1 MSVRFISYLCSR
13 NENKMGNSKIKSS
26 LVKTDYDNFK
36 DMRFFVEQQ
45 RKAQEMIREVDEFTH
60 SFLDSKLMS
69 VEDVMS
75 DYHNWLTFSS
85 GQKMERIFKAY
96 IEALCEY
103 PLFVKEYQQNNK
115 MSDNSYGDTKEYIS
129 QHIDYNEPTFR
140 HYIESFIDEY
150 NSNSNVSTTWTILEK
165 ERPVWHRDYR
175 NPWNDRIIRYEQ
187 YNPFG
192 EFKHRYW
199 DIITTSPIIRWIE
212 YSMWGGGT
220 EYGEHLVRL
229 GWKDTMGPEELKD
242 AYDKHP
248 SIKIYKS
255 GNIKFIRGTVNQDIA
270 IKRVLKEYRK
280 EFDEVHKKV
289 LKYGMRVPN
298 EKYIAMLGS
307 DRAEAFKEH
316 NLVFNPHTVKS
327 IVDYK
332 NQRLIPFMDED
343 TKVNIEILDKVLRCT
358 AIRKHQ
364 TEALRY
370 FKDYDTHFIRKVVID
385 FDLNTNELVN
395 ASEEDI
401 NDKDIIWKENI

>member
-1 MSVRFISYLCSR
+1 M
-13 NENKMGNSKIKSS
+13 ENKRRHSQTEH
-26 LVKTDYDNFK
+26 LVKTDYDNFR

-45 RKAQEMIREVDEFTH
+45 RKAQAMLREVEEFTH

-75 DYHNWLTFSS
+75 DYHNWLMFSP
-85 GQKMERIFKAY
+85 GQRMKRSFKAY
-96 IEALCEY
+96 IEALCNY
-103 PLFVKEYQQNNK
+103 YLFIKGYQKNNSL
-115 MSDNSYGDTKEYIS
+115 SDKSYNEAKEYIS
-129 QHIDYNEPTFR
+129 QHIDYSEKTFR
-140 HYIESFIDEY
+140 YYIESFINEY
-150 NSNSNVSTTWTILEK
+150 NSDSMYGAVWTMLEK

-175 NPWNDRIIRYEQ
+175 NPWNDRIIRHEQ

-192 EFKHRYW
+192 EFKQRHW
-199 DIITTSPIIRWIE
+199 DIQMTSPIIKWTD
-212 YSMWGGGT
+212 YSMWR
-220 EYGEHLVRL
+220 RL
-229 GWKDTMGPEELKD
+229 DSEEIKD

-248 SIKIYKS
+248 DIKIYKS
-255 GNIKFIRGTVNQDIA
+255 GVKFIQGTVNQDVA
-270 IKRVLKEYRK
+270 IKRILQKYKKEL
-280 EFDEVHKKV
+280 EEVQQRV
-289 LKYGMRVPN
+289 LKYGMCVPS
-298 EKYIAMLGS
+298 EKYIAMLS
-307 DRAEAFKEH
+307 FDRAEAFKEH

-358 AIRKHQ
+358 AIRKYQ

-370 FKDYDTHFIRKVVID
+370 FKDYDTHFIRKVVLD

-395 ASEEDI
+395 ATEEDI

>member
-1 MSVRFISYLCSR
+1 M
-13 NENKMGNSKIKSS
+13 ESKRRHSQTEH
-26 LVKTDYDNFK
+26 LVKTDYDNFR

-45 RKAQEMIREVDEFTH
+45 RKAQAMLREVEEFTH

-75 DYHNWLTFSS
+75 DYHNWLTF
-85 GQKMERIFKAY
+85 GPGWRMERSFKAY
-96 IEALCEY
+96 IDALCDY
-103 PLFVKEYQQNNK
+103 PLFIKEYQKNNGL
-115 MSDNSYGDTKEYIS
+115 SDKSYSEVKEYIS
-129 QHIDYNEPTFR
+129 QHIDYSEKTFR
-140 HYIESFIDEY
+140 YYIESFINEY
-150 NSNSNVSTTWTILEK
+150 NSDSMYGAMWAMLEK

-175 NPWNDRIIRYEQ
+175 NPWNDRITHYEQ

-199 DIITTSPIIRWIE
+199 DIITTSPIIRWID
-212 YSMWGGGT
+212 YSIWRRFGS
-220 EYGEHLVRL
+220 
-229 GWKDTMGPEELKD
+229 EEIKD

-248 SIKIYKS
+248 NIKIYKS
-255 GNIKFIRGTVNQDIA
+255 GVKFIRGTVNQDIA
-270 IKRVLKEYRK
+270 IKRILKEYQK
-280 EFDEVHKKV
+280 ELDEVHKKV

-298 EKYIAMLGS
+298 EKYTAMLMS
-307 DRAEAFKEH
+307 NRAEAFKDH

-358 AIRKHQ
+358 AIRKYQ

-370 FKDYDTHFIRKVVID
+370 FKDYDTHFIRKVVLD

-395 ASEEDI
+395 ATEEDI

>member
-1 MSVRFISYLCSR
+1 MKDKYKRMTQRLI
-13 NENKMGNSKIKSS
+13 
-26 LVKTDYDNFK
+26 KTDYDNFR

-45 RKAQEMIREVDEFTH
+45 RKAQAMLREVEEFTH

-75 DYHNWLTFSS
+75 DYHNWLMFSP
-85 GQKMERIFKAY
+85 GQRMERSFKAY
-96 IEALCEY
+96 IEALCNY
-103 PLFVKEYQQNNK
+103 YLFIKGYQKNNSL
-115 MSDNSYGDTKEYIS
+115 SDKSYNEVKEYIS
-129 QHIDYNEPTFR
+129 QHIDYSEKTFR
-140 HYIESFIDEY
+140 YYIESFINEY
-150 NSNSNVSTTWTILEK
+150 NSDSIYGAIWTILEK
-165 ERPVWHRDYR
+165 ERPVWHYDYR
-175 NPWNDRIIRYEQ
+175 NPWNNRIIRHEK

-192 EFKHRYW
+192 RFVQRHW
-199 DIITTSPIIRWIE
+199 DIQMTSPIIRWTD
-212 YSMWGGGT
+212 YSMW
-220 EYGEHLVRL
+220 RRF
-229 GWKDTMGPEELKD
+229 DSEEIKD

-248 SIKIYKS
+248 DIKIYKS
-255 GNIKFIRGTVNQDIA
+255 GVKFIQGTVNQDVA
-270 IKRVLKEYRK
+270 IKRILKKYKK
-280 EFDEVHKKV
+280 ELEEVQQRV
-289 LKYGMRVPN
+289 LKYGICVPN
-298 EKYIAMLGS
+298 EKYIAMLFS

-364 TEALRY
+364 TEPLRY

-385 FDLNTNELVN
+385 FDLNTNELVD

>member
-1 MSVRFISYLCSR
+1 M
-13 NENKMGNSKIKSS
+13 ENKRRHNQTEH
-26 LVKTDYDNFK
+26 LVKTDYDNFR

-45 RKAQEMIREVDEFTH
+45 RKAQAMLREVEEFTH

-75 DYHNWLTFSS
+75 DYHNWLMFSP
-85 GQKMERIFKAY
+85 GQRMERSFKAY
-96 IEALCEY
+96 IEALCNY
-103 PLFVKEYQQNNK
+103 YLFIKGYQKNNSL
-115 MSDNSYGDTKEYIS
+115 SDKSYNEVKEYIS
-129 QHIDYNEPTFR
+129 QHIDYSEKTFR
-140 HYIESFIDEY
+140 YYIESFINEY
-150 NSNSNVSTTWTILEK
+150 NSDSIYGAIWTLLEK
-165 ERPVWHRDYR
+165 ERPVWHHDYR
-175 NPWNDRIIRYEQ
+175 NPWNDRIIRHEQ

-192 EFKHRYW
+192 KFKQRHW
-199 DIITTSPIIRWIE
+199 DIQMTSPIIKWTD
-212 YSMWGGGT
+212 YSMWR
-220 EYGEHLVRL
+220 RL
-229 GWKDTMGPEELKD
+229 DSEEIKD

-248 SIKIYKS
+248 DIKIYKS
-255 GNIKFIRGTVNQDIA
+255 GVKFIQGTVNQDVA
-270 IKRVLKEYRK
+270 IKRILQKYKKEL
-280 EFDEVHKKV
+280 EEVQQRV

-298 EKYIAMLGS
+298 EKYIAMLFS
-307 DRAEAFKEH
+307 NRSEAFKEH

-358 AIRKHQ
+358 AIRKYQ

-370 FKDYDTHFIRKVVID
+370 FKDYDTHFIRKVVLD

-395 ASEEDI
+395 ATEEDI

>member
-13 NENKMGNSKIKSS
+13 IENKMGNSKIKSS

-45 RKAQEMIREVDEFTH
+45 RKAQEMMREVDEFTH

-75 DYHNWLTFSS
+75 DYHNWLTFSP

-115 MSDNSYGDTKEYIS
+115 MSDKSYIDTKEYIS

-140 HYIESFIDEY
+140 HYIEAFINEY
-150 NSNSNVSTTWTILEK
+150 NSNSNVSTTWIMLEK

-175 NPWNDRIIRYEQ
+175 NPWNDRITHYEQ

-199 DIITTSPIIRWIE
+199 DIKTTSPIIRWID
-212 YSMWGGGT
+212 YFMWG
-220 EYGEHLVRL
+220 RL
-229 GWKDTMGPEELKD
+229 GPEEIKD

-248 SIKIYKS
+248 NIKIYKS
-255 GNIKFIRGTVNQDIA
+255 GVKFIRGTVNQDIA
-270 IKRVLKEYRK
+270 IKRILKKYQK
-280 EFDEVHKKV
+280 ELDEVHKKV

-298 EKYIAMLGS
+298 EKYIAMLMS
-307 DRAEAFKEH
+307 DRTKAFKEH

-358 AIRKHQ
+358 AIRKYQ
-364 TEALRY
+364 TEALQY

-385 FDLNTNELVN
+385 FDLNTNELVD

-401 NDKDIIWKENI
+401 NDKDIVWKENI